1 MECLAREVKGD
12 DEIGFV
18 GLEFSGDEPV
28 EGAGDED
35 AHGAGAAEGVGHAGE
50 VLPGVGFEGVEL
62 DLGIEG
68 AFVEI
73 DEVGNAEEL
82 VVIGGGVVAEAVDA
96 GGEEGGF
103 GAVKAVGG
111 ENTVLAEERVPEGDV
126 VGDIGD
132 AEEAIGGAEDLDA
145 VAVAHQGVA
154 KFKGVGVEEGFE
166 VQGVELG
173 AVPEN
178 ETGVGF
184 VEVEEDEV
192 PAVDD
197 GPPPLAGGPQPDNR
211 LHR

>member
-1 MECLAREVKGD
+1 ML
-12 DEIGFV
+12 F
-18 GLEFSGDEPV
+18 EFCITWK
-28 EGAGDED
+28 
-35 AHGAGAAEGVGHAGE
+35 
-50 VLPGVGFEGVEL
+50 
-62 DLGIEG
+62 LG
-68 AFVEI
+68 
-73 DEVGNAEEL
+73 
-82 VVIGGGVVAEAVDA
+82 
-96 GGEEGGF
+96 
-103 GAVKAVGG
+103 K
-111 ENTVLAEERVPEGDV
+111 LAEERVPEGDV
-126 VGDIGD
+126 VSNVGD
-132 AEEAIGGAEDLDA
+132 AEEAVGGAEDLDA

>member
-68 AFVEI
+68 AFLEI
-73 DEVGNAEEL
+73 HEVGNAQEL
-82 VVIGGGVVAEAVDA
+82 VVVGGGVVAEAVDA
-96 GGEEGGF
+96 GGEEGGL
-103 GAVKAVGG
+103 GAVEAVGG

>member
-68 AFVEI
+68 AFLEI
-73 DEVGNAEEL
+73 HEVGNAQEL
-82 VVIGGGVVAEAVDA
+82 VVVGGGVVAEAVDA
-96 GGEEGGF
+96 GGEEGGL
-103 GAVKAVGG
+103 GAVEAVGG

-126 VGDIGD
+126 VSNVGD
-132 AEEAIGGAEDLDA
+132 AEEAVGGAEDLDA

-154 KFKGVGVEEGFE
+154 QFHGILFRRFE
-166 VQGVELG
+166 VQGVEVG
-173 AVPEN
+173 AVAEN
-178 ETGVGF
+178 EAGVGF

-197 GPPPLAGGPQPDNR
+197 GPPPLAGRPQPDHR